1 VWQLAAAF
9 IEIALQ
15 RRGPETLPDSKFLL
29 LALVALNVPLGIAV
43 RGLIAE
49 LSARGIAIDL
59 FGTALYLAFVFAV
72 LRFFKF
78 EQRYVRTMSA
88 LLGIDVLVQLVLIAF
103 GGAGLLAGMSF
114 GEPPLWVVYLV
125 VILWWI
131 VIAAFI
137 LGRALSQPMI
147 VGLMFVLIYLL
158 TQLSL
163 ADLLQPAIPVSS
175 EAAGAGA
182 ALLAAAA

>member
-1 VWQLAAAF
+1 VWHLAAAY

-29 LALVALNVPLGIAV
+29 LALVVLNVPLGIAV
-43 RGLIAE
+43 RALIAE

-103 GGAGLLAGMSF
+103 GSAGMLVGLSYD
-114 GEPPLWVVYLV
+114 EAPLWVVYLV
-125 VILWWI
+125 VVLWWI

-163 ADLLQPAIPVSS
+163 SDLLQPAIPDSS
-175 EAAGAGA
+175 GVAGVGASLRAASV
-182 ALLAAAA
+182 